1 MVSPMHVANNLLLR
15 GESQKTDITPLKL
28 QKLIYFLYKDY
39 LKKTG
44 EPLFSEQFETWTFG
58 PVVPSIYAEFS
69 SYGKKPIRTF
79 ARDSRGKCYMVTETG
94 TFGMSLDKVWRM
106 YGHLSGETLSQLT
119 HRDGTAWS
127 KAKDRKSN
135 FLTIEDI
142 KNEEEL
148 FA

>member
-15 GESQKTDITPLKL
+15 GQSEKVDITPLKL

-79 ARDSRGKCYMVTETG
+79 ARDSRGKSFMVTESG
-94 TFGMSLDKVWRM
+94 TFGMSLDKVWGI
-106 YGHLSGETLSQLT
+106 YGRLSGETLSRLT
-119 HRDGTAWS
+119 HKEGTAWS

-135 FLTIEDI
+135 YLTIEDI